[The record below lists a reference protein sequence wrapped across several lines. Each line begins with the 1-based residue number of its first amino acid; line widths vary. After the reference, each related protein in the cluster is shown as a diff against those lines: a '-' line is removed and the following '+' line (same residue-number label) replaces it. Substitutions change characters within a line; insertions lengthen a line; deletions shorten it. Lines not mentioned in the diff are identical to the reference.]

1 MNTFTLLA
9 QIAPQRSTQYT
20 DLANQLA
27 PHELAL
33 SPVGNIVDSMT
44 SVMLAGQAYLKCEL
58 REELNERHLQELGW
72 LAMTSAFFR
81 YYDRLADMDGP
92 FLKPLDIQWV
102 PSFPPDLITTR
113 RYQGKT
119 NELFTHFLCNVARF
133 SSDFAQRPWNELRI
147 FDPLCGGGTTLLVGL
162 VLEASVAGIEIH
174 KKDVHSTAVFLKQYA
189 KEQNIP
195 YTVKDERLKKLD
207 ANRWW
212 FTFGDDQKQ
221 RCFLVKGDTRRSPE
235 LISGFKKP
243 HLIVADLPYGIQH
256 KGPLQTLLSESLPGW
271 ASLVSPG
278 GAMAFSWDATRF
290 SREKMMACIESE
302 SRLFVLN
309 NLPYDQFAH
318 RVDRVIKHRDVIVA
332 RVAGESA

>member
-1 MNTFTLLA
+1 MDTFTLLA
-9 QIAPQRSTQYT
+9 QIAPQRSTQYS

-33 SPVGNIVDSMT
+33 SPVGSIIDSMT
-44 SVMLAGQAYLKCEL
+44 AVTLAGQAYLKCEL
-58 REELNERHLQELGW
+58 REELTEQHAQELGW

-81 YYDRLADMDGP
+81 YYDRLADQDGP
-92 FLKPLDIQWV
+92 FLKPLNIEWT

-119 NELFTHFLCNVARF
+119 NELFTHFLCNLARF
-133 SSDFAQRPWNELRI
+133 SSDFAQTPWNELRI

-162 VLEASVAGIEIH
+162 VLGASVAGIETH
-174 KKDVHSTAVFLKQYA
+174 KKDARSTAVFLKQYA
-189 KEQNIP
+189 KEQNIS
-195 YTVKDERLKKLD
+195 YTVKDERLKKLN

-212 FTFGDDQKQ
+212 FTFGDDSKQ
-221 RCFLVKGDTRRSPE
+221 RCFLAKGDTVRSPE

-256 KGPLQTLLSESLPGW
+256 KGPLQTLLSTSLPGW
-271 ASLVSPG
+271 ASLLSSG
-278 GAMAFSWDATRF
+278 GTMAFSWDATRF
-290 SREKMMACIESE
+290 SREKMIELVE
-302 SRLFVLN
+302 TENRFTVLKAS
-309 NLPYDQFAH
+309 PYDQLAH

-332 RVAGESA
+332 CIR